1 MRFIVSDGVGTP
13 GRICWKRCKQR
24 WIDARQNEA
33 TMKKTLLVLL
43 LVVGVLALTVTPGYT
58 WGHWR
63 GGVFI
68 GVGPYWGPYPYYY
81 YPPPPYYYSPPPVVI
96 EQPPVYVERP
106 APPAPPAAA
115 TAFWYYCASAKG
127 YYPTV
132 PSCPEEWVKV
142 PERPQ

>member
-1 MRFIVSDGVGTP
+1 
-13 GRICWKRCKQR
+13 
-24 WIDARQNEA
+24 
-33 TMKKTLLVLL
+33 MKKTLVVVL

-68 GVGPYWGPYPYYY
+68 GVGPYWGYPYPYWGY
-81 YPPPPYYYSPPPVVI
+81 PPPYYYPPPPVVI
-96 EQPPVYVERP
+96 EQPPVYVEQQP
-106 APPAPPAAA
+106 APAPSAPP
-115 TAFWYYCASAKG
+115 TAYWYYCASAKG

-142 PERPQ
+142 PERPR

>member
-1 MRFIVSDGVGTP
+1 
-13 GRICWKRCKQR
+13 
-24 WIDARQNEA
+24 
-33 TMKKTLLVLL
+33 MKKTLLVLL

-63 GGVFI
+63 GGVFV

-81 YPPPPYYYSPPPVVI
+81 YPPPPPYYYSPPTVVI
-96 EQPPVYVERP
+96 EQPPAYVEQP
-106 APPAPPAAA
+106 APPPAPQPS
-115 TAFWYYCASAKG
+115 TAFWYYCSSAKG

-142 PERPQ
+142 PERPR